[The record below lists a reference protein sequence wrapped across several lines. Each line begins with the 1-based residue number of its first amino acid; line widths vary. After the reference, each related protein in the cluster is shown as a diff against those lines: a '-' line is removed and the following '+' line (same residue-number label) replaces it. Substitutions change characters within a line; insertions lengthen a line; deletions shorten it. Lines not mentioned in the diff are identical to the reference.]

1 MLERIKVSD
10 VAQIYALWNEY
21 AAAWSAGDM
30 AGWIALWIDG
40 GIQMPPGVP
49 RNIGKEQIRTAMQPL
64 LDVYDNEMTINPEEV
79 RVLGDRA
86 YSHGHY
92 ALAMTPKAGGDT
104 AEVRGKFLTIL
115 EKQVDGSWKIAID
128 CFNYD
133 APLG

>member
-1 MLERIKVSD
+1 MLERIQVSD
-10 VAQIYALWNEY
+10 VAKIYALWNEY

-49 RNIGKEQIRTAMQPL
+49 RNTGKAQIQAAMQPL
-64 LDVYDNEMTINPEEV
+64 LDTYDYEMTVNPEEV

-86 YSHGHY
+86 YSHGHRR
-92 ALAMTPKAGGDT
+92 LAMTHKAGGDT
-104 AEVRGKFLTIL
+104 AEVHGKFLTVL
-115 EKQVDGSWKIAID
+115 EKQVDGSWKIAVD

-133 APLG
+133 APIK

>member
-1 MLERIKVSD
+1 MLERTQVSD

-21 AAAWSAGDM
+21 TAAWSAGDM
-30 AGWIALWIDG
+30 ARWIALWIDG

-49 RNIGKEQIRTAMQPL
+49 HNTGKEQIQAAMQRL
-64 LDVYDNEMTINPEEV
+64 LDTYDYEMTINPEEV

-86 YSHGHY
+86 YSHGHRR
-92 ALAMTPKAGGDT
+92 LAMTPKSGGDS
-104 AEVRGKFLTIL
+104 AEVRGKFLTVL

-133 APLG
+133 APLR